1 MIAPHIS
8 CRLAVVGVLTA
19 GACVGDAI
27 VRVSVIAGA
36 REAARRVRAHLGA
49 PGSGCPTFVDICNMG
64 RRMFYLCLLVLY
76 NVRLYMHGCFTRLL
90 IL

>member
-1 MIAPHIS
+1 MNAQHIS

-19 GACVGDAI
+19 GACVGDAT

-64 RRMFYLCLLVLY
+64 CHMLYLCLLFY
-76 NVRLYMHGCFTRLL
+76 TMYIKNMHGCFT
-90 IL
+90 